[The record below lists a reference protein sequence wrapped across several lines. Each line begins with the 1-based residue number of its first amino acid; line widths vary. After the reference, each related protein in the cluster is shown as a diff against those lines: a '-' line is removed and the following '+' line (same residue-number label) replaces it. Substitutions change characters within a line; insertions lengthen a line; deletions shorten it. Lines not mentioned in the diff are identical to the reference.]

1 VQLRFAAFK
10 TVKPPLIADRTI
22 QPTQVAGF
30 NQFFDDAN
38 GTEGWLYGAGLD
50 INVTKTVDAG
60 VEAYTRSFSEPA
72 RQSDEDERVARV
84 NRHEDLYRAYVY
96 WTPYLEWAV
105 TGEFQYDRYE
115 TQLSDTAFP
124 KEVTSSAA
132 PLSVSYFS
140 PLGLFGDLSGTL
152 VHQDVVY
159 RSATANQDGDSTF
172 FVVDATI
179 GFRLPERRG
188 LLSFQVRNLFDT
200 RTQFEDD
207 TYREFRDAFSR
218 DNQPSALAYIP
229 ERTFLF
235 GITINL

>member
-1 VQLRFAAFK
+1 MRFAAFR

-50 INVTKTVDAG
+50 INVTKTVYAG
-60 VEAYTRSFSEPA
+60 VEAYTRSFSEPVL
-72 RQSDEDERVARV
+72 QPDEEERV
-84 NRHEDLYRAYVY
+84 NRDEDLYRAYVY
-96 WTPYLEWAV
+96 WTPHLEWAV
-105 TGEFQYDRYE
+105 TGEFQYDRYK
-115 TQLSDTAFP
+115 TQLRDASFP
-124 KEVTSSAA
+124 EEVTSFSA
-132 PLSVSYFS
+132 PLSISYFS
-140 PLGLFGDLSGTL
+140 HTGLFGDLSGTL

-159 RSATANQDGDSTF
+159 RSAPANKDGNSTF

-188 LLSFQVRNLFDT
+188 LLSLQVRNLFDT

-207 TYREFRDAFSR
+207 TYREFRDAFS
-218 DNQPSALAYIP
+218 QPTPPPTLVYIP
-229 ERTFLF
+229 ERSFLI
-235 GITINL
+235 GITLSF